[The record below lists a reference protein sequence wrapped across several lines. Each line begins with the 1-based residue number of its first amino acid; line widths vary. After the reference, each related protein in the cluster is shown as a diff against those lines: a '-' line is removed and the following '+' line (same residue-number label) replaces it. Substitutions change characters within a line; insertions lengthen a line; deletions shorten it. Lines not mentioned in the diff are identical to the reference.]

1 MSEMNI
7 DGERN
12 ARFVATPTGGKVE
25 LMDVYSRDS
34 LRAFLVKLP
43 PTLVAKES
51 GISFDTVKRLQAK
64 GGSVGYK
71 GSSLRKVSAY
81 VNTLLT
87 PLLAE

>member
-1 MSEMNI
+1 MCHFEASFLLSSS
-7 DGERN
+7 ERN

-51 GISFDTVKRLQAK
+51 GISFDTVP
-64 GGSVGYK
+64 YT
-71 GSSLRKVSAY
+71 RK
-81 VNTLLT
+81 
-87 PLLAE
+87 PLPL

>member
-1 MSEMNI
+1 
-7 DGERN
+7 
-12 ARFVATPTGGKVE
+12 
-25 LMDVYSRDS
+25 DVYSRDR

>member
-1 MSEMNI
+1 VLSI
-7 DGERN
+7 
-12 ARFVATPTGGKVE
+12 
-25 LMDVYSRDS
+25 YS

-51 GISFDTVKRLQAK
+51 GVSFDTVKRLQAK

-87 PLLAE
+87 PLLAAVYVHLTHITSPLIDTVLYCYYRG